1 MRRIGAV
8 GLVLLAFL
16 AISAGL
22 ARVLSANGG
31 ERSAIARLLDA
42 QGRGDA
48 AAMMAQIDGC
58 ARQPACRTLAD
69 ANAARLRSPGKVEIV
84 RLDPSTNFSLGGA
97 TGTARVVWT
106 APSRTTV
113 VQCVRVHR
121 GGNVLSGLT
130 IDLRRLSAPIDR
142 ESSCTSGS

>member
-1 MRRIGAV
+1 VRRIGAV

>member
-1 MRRIGAV
+1 V
-8 GLVLLAFL
+8 LGLVLLAFL

-42 QGRGDA
+42 QARGDA

-58 ARQPACRTLAD
+58 ALQPACRTLAD

>member
-1 MRRIGAV
+1 VRRIGAV

-58 ARQPACRTLAD
+58 ARQPGCRTLAD